1 MAKQRKTPRQRTL
14 KSGTIIL
21 GKKAKLE
28 CKVRNLTESGACL
41 EVDATFGIPS
51 TFMFG
56 LPGQTVQTCKVIW
69 RTDRQLGI
77 NFQ

>member
-1 MAKQRKTPRQRTL
+1 MASERKSQRRRTL
-14 KSGTIIL
+14 KSGTIVL
-21 GKKAKLE
+21 GKKAVLA
-28 CKVRNLTESGACL
+28 CTVRNLTGSGACL

-51 TFMFG
+51 TFLFG
-56 LPGQTVQTCKVIW
+56 LPGQPAQTCKVIW